1 MSWREGL
8 SGMEQYGWMV
18 FYGIWCDMEQEG
30 EMVLYKLEGGLVWYG
45 MVQEESMV
53 YGAGRMED
61 LSWNSREILCHMNL
75 REAWCGM
82 VWSRKE
88 G

>member
-30 EMVLYKLEGGLVWYG
+30 EMVLYKLEGGLV
-45 MVQEESMV
+45 
-53 YGAGRMED
+53 
-61 LSWNSREILCHMNL
+61 
-75 REAWCGM
+75 
-82 VWSRKE
+82 
-88 G
+88 